1 MADWSFDSFRGFS
14 PYKPRHEAPS
24 PWGSRPL
31 DWTVSRRT
39 PFPDLPPLMLPVAD
53 AGTTSF
59 IGRVVS
65 GSGANYRVTIYDQ
78 GPQFDST
85 IGDVEVTILM
95 ISRDDQIPEGTW
107 LCPVMQ
113 FVDGD
118 GNETY
123 FAQPPVWMD

>member
-1 MADWSFDSFRGFS
+1 MADWAFEDFRGFS
-14 PYKPRHEAPS
+14 PYKPRHSAPS
-24 PWGSRPL
+24 PWGTKSL

-39 PFPDLPPLMLPVAD
+39 PFPDMPPLLLSPD

-65 GSGANYRVTIYDQ
+65 GSGVNYRVTIFDQ

-85 IGDVEVTILM
+85 IGEVDVTILM
-95 ISRDDQIPEGTW
+95 MSQEEQIPEGTW

-113 FVDGD
+113 FTDD
-118 GNETY
+118 IGNDFY
-123 FAQPPVWMD
+123 YAQPPVWMN